1 MQIQEQAARAQP
13 FSVEMAGLLKAISI
27 VSRRLAASLEQAE
40 AEEKQKGS
48 EQHARGD

>member
-1 MQIQEQAARAQP
+1 MQIQEQAVRAQP
-13 FSVEMAGLLKAISI
+13 CSAEMVGLLKAISI
-27 VSRRLAASLEQAE
+27 VSQRLAASLERAV